1 MERKVMEKKCI
12 YCNDLLDIKLHGLT
26 KYCSAKC
33 RNKDYYLKK
42 KEDESKNS
50 IESQSGEELSERNSF
65 ESIEQNLISGDATD
79 YKTGVPA
86 YVQREVKKEDL
97 YIPETYKAILDEK
110 SKNFELMSRINM
122 LEFRNEEL
130 TKQVNALISEVSV
143 LENEMEEVND
153 KEDNAKIFG
162 IPKPIFE
169 NLLVQLLTPH
179 AEKIIGGLMKKES
192 V

>member
-1 MERKVMEKKCI
+1 MEKKCI
-12 YCNDLLDIKLHGLT
+12 YCNELLDIKLHGLT

-50 IESQSGEELSERNSF
+50 IQSQSSEELQERSYSEPF
-65 ESIEQNLISGDATD
+65 EQNIISGDSYHNAASI
-79 YKTGVPA
+79 PA
-86 YVQREVKKEDL
+86 NVQREVKKEDL

-143 LENEMEEVND
+143 LENEMEEVED
-153 KEDNAKIFG
+153 KEDNAMIFG
-162 IPKPIFE
+162 MPKPMFE
-169 NLLVQLLTPH
+169 SLVVQVLTPH
-179 AEKIIGGLMKKES
+179 AEKIIGGLLKKES
-192 V
+192 A

>member
-1 MERKVMEKKCI
+1 MEKKCI
-12 YCNDLLDIKLHGLT
+12 YCNEMLDMKLHGLT

-50 IESQSGEELSERNSF
+50 IQSQSSEELPERSNSESF
-65 ESIEQNLISGDATD
+65 EQNIISGDVTN
-79 YKTGVPA
+79 YTTGIPA
-86 YVQREVKKEDL
+86 YVQREIKKEDL

-130 TKQVNALISEVSV
+130 TKQVNTLTSEVSV
-143 LENEMEEVND
+143 LENEIESVDD
-153 KEDNAKIFG
+153 KEDNAMIFG
-162 IPKPIFE
+162 MPKSTFE
-169 NLLVQLLTPH
+169 NLVVQLLTPH
-179 AEKIIGGLMKKES
+179 AEKIIGSIIKK

>member
-1 MERKVMEKKCI
+1 MEKKCI
-12 YCNDLLDIKLHGLT
+12 YCNELLDIKLHGLT

-50 IESQSGEELSERNSF
+50 IESQSSEELSERSTS
-65 ESIEQNLISGDATD
+65 ESVEQNIISRDTTNHT
-79 YKTGVPA
+79 TGVPA
-86 YVQREVKKEDL
+86 YVQREIKKEEL

-130 TKQVNALISEVSV
+130 TKQVNDLTSEVSV
-143 LENEMEEVND
+143 LENEMEDVED
-153 KEDNAKIFG
+153 KEDNAMIFG
-162 IPKPIFE
+162 MPKPVFE
-169 NLLVQLLTPH
+169 NLIVQLLTPH
-179 AEKIIGGLMKKES
+179 AEKIIGSIIKKA
-192 V
+192 

>member
-1 MERKVMEKKCI
+1 MEKKCI
-12 YCNDLLDIKLHGLT
+12 YCNEMLDMKLHGLT

-50 IESQSGEELSERNSF
+50 IQSQSSDELPERINSEPF
-65 ESIEQNLISGDATD
+65 EQNIIFGDSYNHAASI
-79 YKTGVPA
+79 PA
-86 YVQREVKKEDL
+86 SVQREVKKEDL

-143 LENEMEEVND
+143 LENEIEEVDD

-162 IPKPIFE
+162 MPKPLFE
-169 NLLVQLLTPH
+169 NLVVQLLTPH
-179 AEKIIGGLMKKES
+179 AEKIIGGLIKKES
-192 V
+192 A